1 MEFFDPSPE
10 VQKKKYAF
18 KCHRVKEEG
27 IELIYPVSAISF
39 HNVYVPLGLI
49 ILTCT
54 LAIKMCLPHPK
65 THIKNAHLRIQHA
78 DKTTKCVTSH
88 HVCLA
93 SYCYIHP
100 VSGSV
105 LLTFVCFVPLLQ
117 SQHICHRRIRWLRKY
132 LGWV

>member
-54 LAIKMCLPHPK
+54 LAIKMCLAHPK
-65 THIKNAHLRIQHA
+65 THKKRTFTHPARRQNN
-78 DKTTKCVTSH
+78 KM
-88 HVCLA
+88 
-93 SYCYIHP
+93 CY
-100 VSGSV
+100 
-105 LLTFVCFVPLLQ
+105 
-117 SQHICHRRIRWLRKY
+117 
-132 LGWV
+132 